1 MNRFAIALSALGF
14 ATGLAFAQTSQP
26 QNTTPP
32 TDTPPATTPPTTDR
46 SMSSSGQSSHSSSSS
61 TSSNGSPTDFDSLD
75 RQHQGYVKRSDVS
88 GDTWLTQNF
97 GTCDK
102 NSDGQVSRTEYSACS
117 TKR

>member
-1 MNRFAIALSALGF
+1 MNRFAITLGAFGF

-32 TDTPPATTPPTTDR
+32 TDTPPASTPPTTDR
-46 SMSSSGQSSHSSSSS
+46 SMGSSGQSSSS
-61 TSSNGSPTDFDSLD
+61 TSSPTDFDSLD

-88 GDTWLTQNF
+88 GDTWLTRNF
-97 GTCDK
+97 ATCDK

-117 TKR
+117 TQR